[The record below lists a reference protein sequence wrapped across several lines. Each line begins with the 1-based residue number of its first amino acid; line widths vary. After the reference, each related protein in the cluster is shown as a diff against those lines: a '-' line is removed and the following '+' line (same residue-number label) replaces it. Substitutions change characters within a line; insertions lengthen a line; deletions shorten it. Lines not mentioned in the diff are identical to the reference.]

1 MCVGSR
7 LEATSQLFKAVDNDN
22 IKNLKQFLTGNP
34 NGWQVRD
41 EVSSHIPLQK
51 HAYVYVVMLRIS
63 IYSMNPPCYTM
74 LLAEVAWNVYNI

>member
-41 EVSSHIPLQK
+41 KVSSYVPLQK
-51 HAYVYVVMLRIS
+51 QYAYVHFVMLS
-63 IYSMNPPCYTM
+63 IHT
-74 LLAEVAWNVYNI
+74 V